1 MVIAYNNNGRDF
13 NMAKSNGE
21 IKKPERVDKPRLQK
35 IECGCGYLKRLL
47 VMKGSETFCPRCRK
61 WVKAD

>member
-1 MVIAYNNNGRDF
+1 
-13 NMAKSNGE
+13 MAKSNGE

-35 IECGCGYLKRLL
+35 IECGCGYLKRLS